1 VLLVAAL
8 LCAASLKTVLAADG
22 ATPAIPAAFQT
33 PSILSLTLSPATISG
48 GSGDSST
55 GTVTLNA
62 PAPGGG
68 VVVTLASSN
77 IELAATL
84 PGITVPAGATS
95 APFTV
100 ATNARYRRY
109 SGLAFNASIS
119 ASLSGSTRS
128 ATLHVTAQP
137 EPPDFSSGSQAG
149 ANTQWAGSMC
159 GGIAPIGGNQGILY
173 QCSPASGTGFGT
185 CTFQQECTL
194 GCRRVP
200 PNGSTF
206 NDFCASGGPNSV
218 AISRNYIVS
227 GDRVPATIVA
237 EAPAGQGQDQE
248 QGVPGVIDPN
258 FNATHFPH
266 VGIGFPTG
274 AASVR
279 FDVATSYVPAI
290 QFADVVGFWFNASI
304 PPFLITNGRAG
315 HAWLVML
322 PPDPPPAVAI
332 PTLGDFDITGLNPVI
347 GGESTF
353 GQIDVS
359 GLSRVGGPTITL
371 TSSHPAIVPTTS
383 IVAPATE
390 MFLGFQVPIATQAPA
405 VDTDVVITATDGRY
419 SFSSVLRVLTP
430 PPPPVLSGVSVN
442 PASVTGGGSATG
454 TVTLSAPRGGATVVA
469 LSTPAP
475 SSVATMPASVTV
487 PAGATSANFT
497 VNTKPV
503 TSTFSMNIFA
513 DLAGSPGRQALLLIR
528 PGGSPSPPA
537 VSALSVNPTTV
548 VGGNFAT
555 GTVTLSA
562 SAPSGGV
569 SVVLSSSA
577 SAAIVDPSVH
587 VPAGATSAT
596 FRIDTRS
603 TVTTTTTATISASL
617 GGTTRNASLTVNPPP
632 APPPRV
638 TLTAFTV
645 SPASVAG
652 GNPSTG
658 TVRLSAPAPSG
669 GVLVS
674 LGSNLPGSASVP
686 TSVKVAA
693 GATSATFTVTTFN
706 VGTTTVQLH
715 ALLGDVI
722 LFTAI
727 TVNSS
732 GRTATLSVT
741 ATGRSG
747 HRVTSSPAGIDVTVG
762 STGSASF
769 NVGRAI
775 TLRVSNGRE
784 AIWSGAC
791 SSGGSKRKT
800 CTFTLTG
807 NAAVA
812 ANVR

>member
-1 VLLVAAL
+1 MILVAAL
-8 LCAASLKTVLAADG
+8 LCAAS
-22 ATPAIPAAFQT
+22 TPVAFQT
-33 PSILSLTLSPATISG
+33 PGVLSLTLSPTTIAG

-62 PAPGGG
+62 PAAAGG

-84 PGITVPAGATS
+84 PSVTVPAGATS
-95 APFTV
+95 AAFTV
-100 ATNARYRRY
+100 ATNANYRAY
-109 SGLAFNASIS
+109 SGLAFSAVIS
-119 ASLSGSTRS
+119 ASHLGSTRS
-128 ATLHVTAQP
+128 ATLQVTAQP
-137 EPPDFSSGSQAG
+137 EPPDFTSGSQGG
-149 ANTQWAGSMC
+149 ANTQWSGSMC
-159 GGIAPIGGNQGILY
+159 GGIAPIGGRQGILY
-173 QCSPASGTGFGT
+173 RCSPASGTGFGT
-185 CTFQQECTL
+185 CTFQQECSL

-200 PNGSTF
+200 PSGSTF
-206 NDFCASGGPNSV
+206 NDFCATSGPNSV

-227 GDRVPATIVA
+227 GDRVPASIVA
-237 EAPAGQGQDQE
+237 EAPAGQAQDRE

-258 FNATHFPH
+258 FNATYFPH
-266 VGIGFPTG
+266 AGGIGFPTG
-274 AASVR
+274 ATSVS

-304 PPFLITNGRAG
+304 PPLLITNGRAG
-315 HAWLVML
+315 HAWLVMV

-332 PTLGDFDITGLNPVI
+332 PTLGDFFVSGINPII
-347 GGESTF
+347 GGEITI

-371 TSSHPAIVPTTS
+371 TSSHPAIVPSTS

-390 MFLGFQVPIATQAPA
+390 NFLGFQVPIATQAPA
-405 VDTDVVITATDGRY
+405 VDTDVTITATDGRY
-419 SFSSVLRVLTP
+419 RFSSVLRVLTP
-430 PPPPVLSGVSVN
+430 PPAPVLSAVSVN
-442 PASVTGGGSATG
+442 PTSVAGGNSATG
-454 TVTLSAPRGGATVVA
+454 TVTLSAPQSSATIVA

-475 SSVATMPASVTV
+475 STVATMPASVTV

-497 VNTKPV
+497 INTRPV
-503 TSTFSMNIFA
+503 TSQFSMNIFA

-528 PGGSPSPPA
+528 PGGAAPPT
-537 VSALSVNPTTV
+537 VSTLSLNPTTV
-548 VGGNFAT
+548 VGGNLST

-569 SVVLSSSA
+569 SVLLSSSA
-577 SAAIVDPSVH
+577 SAAVVDPSVE
-587 VPAGATSAT
+587 VPAGVRSVT

-603 TVTTTTTATISASL
+603 TVTATTTAIVSASL
-617 GGTTRNASLTVNPPP
+617 GGTTRTASLTVNPPP
-632 APPPRV
+632 PPPPGV
-638 TLTAFTV
+638 TLSSFTV
-645 SPASVAG
+645 SPASVTG

-658 TVRLSAPAPSG
+658 TVRLSAAAPSG

-686 TSVKVAA
+686 PSVTVAA
-693 GATSATFTVTTFN
+693 GATSASFTVTTFN
-706 VGTTTVQLH
+706 VGATTVQLN

-727 TVNSS
+727 TVNPA
-732 GRTATLSVT
+732 GQTATLAVT

-747 HRVTSSPAGIDVTVG
+747 HRVTSSPAGINVIVG

-769 NVGRAI
+769 KVGKSI
-775 TLRVSNGRE
+775 TLTVSNGRD

-791 SSGGSKRKT
+791 SSGGNKRRS
-800 CTFTLTG
+800 CTFTLSG
-807 NAAVA
+807 NAAVT